1 MLAHKLAEEE
11 YEELPSRREEV
22 QGDYAQRRLVRRKV
36 VRRSNLRGKIALLVL
51 LVTVLAGIITFES
64 SVIASK
70 GFEIVQIRTEAAKL
84 EQENALLKISNA
96 QMKNPQRIKEIAQ
109 QKLGMVVSDK
119 VYFAEGK

>member
-1 MLAHKLAEEE
+1 MLARKLAEEE
-11 YEELPSRREEV
+11 YEDFSHQKRKAHENFVPRSP
-22 QGDYAQRRLVRRKV
+22 QRKII
-36 VRRSNLRGKIALLVL
+36 RRSNNLRGKAAILLL
-51 LVTVLAGIITFES
+51 LITVLAGIITLES

-96 QMKNPQRIKEIAQ
+96 QLKNPQRIKEIAQ
-109 QKLGMVVSDK
+109 QKLGMILSEQ

>member
-1 MLAHKLAEEE
+1 MLARKLAEEE
-11 YEELPSRREEV
+11 YEELPQRKKTHEDYGQRREP
-22 QGDYAQRRLVRRKV
+22 RRRV
-36 VRRSNLRGKIALLVL
+36 VRRSNLRGKAAILLL
-51 LVTVLAGIITFES
+51 LITVLAGITTLES

-84 EQENALLKISNA
+84 EKENALLKISNA

-109 QKLGMVVSDK
+109 QKLGMILSEQ